1 MLKSFYTLEMN
12 VDPGGARYATLLVTN
27 SIAEIKLALQLQ
39 FSHGPF
45 VDLLLVY
52 GMYVCVC
59 TYQKGE
65 MVSYIDLL
73 SYLSVESANGS
84 IYTIDEDLE
93 VTPDLDDWDCD
104 RDYTMFINWSSL
116 EIPELLPP
124 LLLPG
129 EVTLV
134 NDHYHGVEITPEL
147 VEMFLF
153 LESRIDWDKC
163 RAKIYATAAGD
174 WDDDLDDEDLDDE
187 DNFAEDFEEGYAF
200 YGWNDRE
207 LSLEMPELERYFAAS
222 KPEDLKVVFR

>member
-12 VDPGGARYATLLVTN
+12 VDPGGVRFATLLVTN
-27 SIAEIKLALQLQ
+27 SIAEIKLALQIT
-39 FSHGPF
+39 FSSSSL

-59 TYQKGE
+59 TYQTGE

-73 SYLSVESANGS
+73 SYLSVESANGT

-93 VTPDLDDWDCD
+93 VTPDIDDWDCD
-104 RDYTMFINWSSL
+104 RDYTMFIEWSNL

-134 NDHYHGVEITPEL
+134 NDHYLDTEITPER
-147 VEMFLF
+147 VEMFLK
-153 LESRIDWDKC
+153 SRVDWDKFKVEMSA
-163 RAKIYATAAGD
+163 RAQGNGS
-174 WDDDLDDEDLDDE
+174 EDLE
-187 DNFAEDFEEGYAF
+187 GEDFAYECAF

-207 LSLEMPELERYFAAS
+207 LFLEMPELERYFDGSNS
-222 KPEDLKVVFR
+222 KDLRVILR